1 MRKSN
6 FILRAAMLMMPA
18 ALFFTS
24 CIDDPETPPFDAT
37 ADVFIQKITKNGES
51 KTALAFWVFANQSMD
66 TVTVEGPGDDTWGL
80 KKDPSSSR
88 VFSLFPEDED
98 YKAEAPA
105 KGTYKFAVSS
115 AQDGEAPLNL
125 TDELGSEVLG
135 EMVIDTVEF
144 KNSKLTVKWD
154 TLANV
159 DAFLVRLYD
168 DSDDLMFVGP
178 KLISKASEFSFG
190 VSDQGWSNK
199 KAENEKTYRLE
210 MVGIRYETGA
220 TSINRDYNV
229 QYISMTS
236 TNVVW
241 GK

>member
-6 FILRAAMLMMPA
+6 FILKAAMLMMPA

-24 CIDDPETPPFDAT
+24 CIDDPENPPFDAT
-37 ADVFIQKITKNGES
+37 ADVFIQKVTDNGAS

-66 TVTVEGPGDDTWGL
+66 TVSVEGPDANTWGL

-98 YKAEAPA
+98 YKLVAPA

-115 AQDGEAPLNL
+115 AQEGEAPLNL
-125 TDELGSEVLG
+125 TDELGSEILG
-135 EMVIDTVEF
+135 AMIIDTVEF
-144 KNSKLTVKWD
+144 KSSKLTVKWD

-159 DAFLVRLYD
+159 DVFLVRLYD
-168 DSDDLMFVGP
+168 DSDKLMYVGP
-178 KLISKASEFSFG
+178 KLKNIASEFSFG
-190 VSDQGWSNK
+190 VADQGWSEK

-210 MVGIRYETGA
+210 VVGIRYETGA
-220 TSINRDYNV
+220 TEMNRDYNV